1 MFGNYPVNDDWVFV
15 RQIEAF
21 QNGILTLSAELDP
34 SFVSQGFLGYIW
46 SNFFGTSFISLQVLT
61 SLITLFAL
69 FGFIKIL
76 QLLKIEKR
84 IIAICALVFIFNPII
99 FTSAF
104 SFMTDN
110 YFLFFFIWS
119 IYFYLKFLVKNEN
132 PINLLFGSIFV
143 VLSTLT
149 RQVGILV
156 AVAFV
161 FVEIIHLV
169 RDKKLQK
176 HFINMAVPFLLTL
189 LSLYITLAWPRFGA
203 NRAFIMHEQYKD
215 RLFQVLL
222 SLHYFPVFI
231 FPFLIGLKANI
242 RKKVLIPVVLV
253 IGYFLYKYDF
263 FPVGNVLFL
272 EKLYTKSDFRSS
284 FSVIDNIY
292 FKLFFA
298 SILSVALTKMLVM
311 LFTSQRA
318 KKRVF
323 EQSDAFLFLTMFLN
337 FVVLFISSDYY
348 DRYLIPAVIA
358 FFILIVKK
366 FSKNIYITSNV
377 KIAVVLLVF
386 ISVALQLEASSI
398 GKLKWKQ
405 VMALSQETGLATQ
418 IYHSGTYIN
427 YIVTH
432 RENDFTGL
440 IDRHASFTSKCFV
453 REYILEDKSVARDAL
468 ENLQEKFD
476 GTFLENRRPYGALKK
491 DGISRA
497 NNNLDNFIYNEEY
510 RSLIFNPVGK
520 RAFVAS
526 WCVNADD

>member
-34 SFVSQGFLGYIW
+34 SFVSQGFLGYFW
-46 SNFFGTSFISLQVLT
+46 SKFFGTSFISLQVLT
-61 SLITLFAL
+61 FLITLFAL

-76 QLLKIEKR
+76 QLLKIEKK
-84 IIAICALVFIFNPII
+84 IIALCALVFIFNPII
-99 FTSAF
+99 FTSTF

-119 IYFYLKFLVKNEN
+119 IYFYLKFLVKKEN
-132 PINLLFGSIFV
+132 TLNIVLGSIFV
-143 VLSTLT
+143 LLATLT
-149 RQVGILV
+149 RQVGILI
-156 AVAFV
+156 AVAFAL
-161 FVEIIHLV
+161 VETIQLLK
-169 RDKKLQK
+169 DKNLKK
-176 HFINMAVPFLLTL
+176 HFINIAIPVVISL
-189 LSLYITLAWPRFGA
+189 LSIYITLVWPRFGA
-203 NRAFIMHEQYKD
+203 NRTFIMSEQYKD

-231 FPFLIGLKANI
+231 FPFLIGLRANV
-242 RKKVLIPVVLV
+242 RKKVLIPVIFA
-253 IGYFLYKYDF
+253 IGYFLYTYDF

-272 EKLYTKSDFRSS
+272 EKLYTKSDFRPS

-292 FKLFFA
+292 FKLMFA
-298 SILSVALTKMLVM
+298 STLSVAITKLLVV
-311 LFTSQRA
+311 LFNALKA

-323 EQSDAFLFLTMFLN
+323 DQSDAFLVITAVLN
-337 FVVLFISSDYY
+337 FAILFISSDYY
-348 DRYLIPAVIA
+348 ERYLIPSVIV

-366 FSKNIYITSNV
+366 FSKQITITKNV
-377 KIAVVLLVF
+377 KVALVLFIF
-386 ISVALQLEASSI
+386 ISFSLQLEAYSI

-405 VMALSQETGLATQ
+405 VMALSEETGLATQ

-427 YIVTH
+427 YVVTQ

-440 IDRHASFTSKCFV
+440 IDRHASFTNKCFV
-453 REYILEDKSVARDAL
+453 REYTLENNSVTRKFL
-468 ENLQEKFD
+468 ENLQEKFSN
-476 GTFLENRRPYGALKK
+476 TFLKNPRPHGANKK

-497 NNNLDNFIYNEEY
+497 TKNLDNLIYNEEY

-526 WCVNADD
+526 WCINEDD